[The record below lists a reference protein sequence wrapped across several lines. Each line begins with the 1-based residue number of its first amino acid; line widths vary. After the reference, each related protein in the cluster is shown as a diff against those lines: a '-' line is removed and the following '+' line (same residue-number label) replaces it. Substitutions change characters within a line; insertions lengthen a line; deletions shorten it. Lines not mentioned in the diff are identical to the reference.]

1 MCMIHMWQRDW
12 LCHQPDACHRWHSLS
27 AKAPPSRLCWQANRV
42 GSKHSDLFL
51 AYLVFSEFARNE
63 LDPVV
68 LSGLAPASGILIY
81 QNVPMK
87 LLEIWTSCIIIKQ
100 S

>member
-1 MCMIHMWQRDW
+1 
-12 LCHQPDACHRWHSLS
+12 
-27 AKAPPSRLCWQANRV
+27 V
-42 GSKHSDLFL
+42 GSTQADRVL
-51 AYLVFSEFARNE
+51 ASLGFAEFARNE

-87 LLEIWTSCIIIKQ
+87 LLEIWASCIIIKQ